1 MAKKVLTASIIS
13 VSVLLIAGLLLRQSS
28 REEPLVKE
36 MRTIHGT
43 ISLQNSRE
51 VGVATAIAKGLIGG
65 AGYNTEIRKALPG
78 ESPIDSLLS
87 LATDFLITDYS
98 DTLERAGLVL
108 SNPVGDYDEIVW
120 VIREENQ
127 LLLKTLNSRLN
138 EIAGSDH
145 IKKIRNDH
153 LKGTYDIGAISR
165 YDKLIRSGASSLG
178 WDWRLLAALIYHE
191 SRFHVDAGSGKG
203 AIGLMQIRTQR
214 VSQDSLRDPA
224 VNIAVGTTYL
234 RKLQRLFSPIAADDT
249 ECMKFVLAAYNAG
262 EGNILRCIK
271 QARES
276 GVDCS
281 RWKEVASVIPD
292 VRGFRG
298 RETVSY
304 VTNVLDTWA
313 DYCRIYPETMP

>member
-1 MAKKVLTASIIS
+1 MGKKVLTASIIS

-51 VGVATAIAKGLIGG
+51 VSVATAIAKGLIGG

-98 DTLERAGLVL
+98 DTLERVGLVL

-127 LLLKTLNSRLN
+127 LLLKTLNSRLS

-153 LKGTYDIGAISR
+153 LKGKYDINNISR
-165 YDKLIRSGASSLG
+165 YDKFIRSGASSLG

-203 AIGLMQIRTQR
+203 
-214 VSQDSLRDPA
+214 QDSLRDPA

-234 RKLQRLFSPIAADDT
+234 KKLQRLFSPIAADDT